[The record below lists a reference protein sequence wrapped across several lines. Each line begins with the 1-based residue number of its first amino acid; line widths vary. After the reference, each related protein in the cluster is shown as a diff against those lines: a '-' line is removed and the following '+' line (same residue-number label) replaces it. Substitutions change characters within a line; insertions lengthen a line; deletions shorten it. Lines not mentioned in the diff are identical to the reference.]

1 MIDFEA
7 LATPPH
13 DVPDLM
19 RAASDLMHRKKTPQS
34 MRTFEKV
41 FDNEDKYY
49 FSTSEAH
56 ALDRRA
62 K

>member
-1 MIDFEA
+1 MIDWNA
-7 LATPPH
+7 IAKPPH
-13 DVPDLM
+13 EVPDIM
-19 RAASDLMHRKKTPQS
+19 RAASILMHRKKTPQS
-34 MRTFEKV
+34 MRAFEQV
-41 FDNEDKYY
+41 LDNEDKYY